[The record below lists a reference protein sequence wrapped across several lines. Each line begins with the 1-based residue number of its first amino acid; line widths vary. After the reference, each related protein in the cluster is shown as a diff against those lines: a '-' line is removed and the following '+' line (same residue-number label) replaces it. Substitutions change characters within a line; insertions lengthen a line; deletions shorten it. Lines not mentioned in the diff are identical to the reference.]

1 MKFYYVYILASKKN
15 GTLYIGITSD
25 LIKRIYQHKSE
36 QIQGFTQKYA
46 VHKLVYWE
54 QTTDVLSAIS
64 REKRLKNWKRKWK
77 IELIE
82 KENPLWED
90 LYYRLI
96 K

>member
-54 QTTDVLSAIS
+54 QTTDVLSAIT